1 MVRLAEAEQY
11 ERVFRCF
18 DEDGDGK
25 LSPSEL
31 RRHVGLTG
39 GELLLKE
46 VEVVVE
52 SLDSG
57 GDGLLCLED
66 FVGFME
72 GGGEEEKMGDLRE
85 AFGMYVADGCG
96 FITPK
101 SLKRM
106 LSRLGQSKFEDD
118 CKAMIRHFDLDGDG
132 VISFDEFKVMMM

>member
-1 MVRLAEAEQY
+1 MARLAERY
-11 ERVFRCF
+11 KLVFRWF

-31 RRHVGLTG
+31 RQRVGLTG

-46 VEVVVE
+46 AEVMVE
-52 SLDSG
+52 SLDSD

-85 AFGMYVADGCG
+85 AFGMYVTDECE

-106 LSRLGQSKFEDD
+106 LSRLGQSKTADE
-118 CKAMIRHFDLDGDG
+118 CEAMIGHFDLDGDG
-132 VISFDEFKVMMM
+132 MISFDEFKVMMV

>member
-1 MVRLAEAEQY
+1 MARLADRY

-25 LSPSEL
+25 LSPLEL
-31 RRHVGLTG
+31 RRQVGLIG
-39 GELLLKE
+39 GELLLEE
-46 VEVVVE
+46 VEVAVE
-52 SLDSG
+52 SLDSD

-66 FVGFME
+66 FVGLME

-85 AFGMYVADGCG
+85 AFGMYVTDGCE

-106 LSRLGQSKFEDD
+106 LSRLGQSKTVDE
-118 CKAMIRHFDLDGDG
+118 CEAMICHVDLDGDG